1 MANYRAIKDGDWS
14 DLTVWEDN
22 GWSWTVF
29 SASTELPWIED
40 NCWAN
45 GFLVSID
52 MNIAVN
58 QLRNAVQWSGVAVVW
73 GSFLVDDNEDRTII
87 IGETI
92 YGWTV
97 NNVYPLT
104 ITDNNDWNTINI
116 VCPKTE
122 NAASS
127 WRWVI
132 GVEWPC
138 TINYTGNLNS
148 ASYVVAWMYI
158 AVGWVTVNHTGTILP
173 DADSR
178 SHGVRVTLTDNLDE
192 PVIYNLVWN
201 IGHPW
206 LWVGRGIYVENGQFE
221 LNMVWNVYRMLAQPA
236 IHILSREQS
245 KFNIDI
251 QWDVSSILWSRLIYL
266 LWNNPYS
273 SFILREGTLSSS
285 DYDWV
290 PVIDVVWADVQTT
303 LHNVNIET
311 DNLFKIIGAE
321 KLNVTHDEPVYWKFR
336 KYGQDYYMYSH
347 PTGQPIPKD
356 VRRGTLYWNN
366 DEMEGTLIV
375 PSKENVAIWVP
386 VDDTVGE
393 ACFDLVGI
401 KDRLWV
407 INDWIKKASLLIPH
421 NEDLPED

>member
-1 MANYRAIKDGDWS
+1 MANYRAIKDGVWS

-22 GWSWTVF
+22 STGSYQ
-29 SASTELPWIED
+29 ASTELPWMED
-40 NCWAN
+40 NCLAN
-45 GFLVSID
+45 GFTVSID
-52 MNIAVN
+52 MDITVN
-58 QLRNAVQWSGVAVVW
+58 LLRNQWLANHSTTW
-73 GSFLVDDNEDRTII
+73 GEFVVDDNEDRTII
-87 IGETI
+87 VLETI
-92 YGWTV
+92 YGSNLTTK
-97 NNVYPLT
+97 YPLK
-104 ITDNNDWNTINI
+104 ISENNDGNTINI
-116 VCPKTE
+116 VCPRTV

-127 WRWVI
+127 GRWVI

-148 ASYVVAWMYI
+148 ASYLIAWMYI
-158 AVGWVTVNHTGTILP
+158 AVGWVTVNHTGNILP
-173 DADSR
+173 DDPDQRAY
-178 SHGVRVTLTDNLDE
+178 GVRIVAVDNPE
-192 PVIYNLVWN
+192 IPVVYNLTWN
-201 IGHPW
+201 VGYPW
-206 LWVGRGIYVENGQFE
+206 LWIGTWFSCESSALE
-221 LNMVWNVYRMLAQPA
+221 LNIVWTVYEN
-236 IHILSREQS
+236 IS
-245 KFNIDI
+245 KWSISITWTQQCNMDI
-251 QWDVSSILWSRLIYL
+251 KWNVSSISWGRMISID
-266 LWNNPYS
+266 WNNPYS
-273 SFILREGTLSSS
+273 SFILR
-285 DYDWV
+285 DWTFSTAVHANDIINIAWEQV
-290 PVIDVVWADVQTT
+290 PAT
-303 LHNVNIET
+303 LHNMNLEMVDTFVAIKANILT
-311 DNLFKIIGAE
+311 I
-321 KLNVTHDEPVYWKFR
+321 THDEPVYWKFR